1 MIECRVLYTCSEGIV
16 AAIVCVCVT
25 VCCCPVFLSS
35 PFLSPPFFP
44 FSLPSLPPPHICR
57 YDDTNKY
64 AFVAEYNGTISV
76 IKLDEANF
84 HRVTK
89 LEGHTSEQLTHS
101 N

>member
-1 MIECRVLYTCSEGIV
+1 M
-16 AAIVCVCVT
+16 CVT
-25 VCCCPVFLSS
+25 ACCCPVFLSS
-35 PFLSPPFFP
+35 PFLSPSLFP
-44 FSLPSLPPPHICR
+44 FSLPLPLPPFSPSVRR

>member
-1 MIECRVLYTCSEGIV
+1 M
-16 AAIVCVCVT
+16 CVCD
-25 VCCCPVFLSS
+25 CMLLSCFPELPIPLSS
-35 PFLSPPFFP
+35 PLS
-44 FSLPSLPPPHICR
+44 LLPPPPFSPSVRR